1 MTESLRR
8 RNTFD
13 PG

>member
-1 MTESLRR
+1 MR

-13 PG
+13 VYVIN